1 MSLLDQLILELG
13 ERLGIGPLVA
23 DQDGIYNIVY
33 DNAVR
38 LRMFE
43 NVTSEELIVVSDVID
58 FSSGELSA
66 EAMRKLLVANFL
78 WAFSARGSFALQ
90 PGNDIVQYCL
100 RESLKEM
107 KLDVFELVIKNAIAC
122 ILTCRRDLSSSHAT
136 EELHASMITPDSRL
150 LKG

>member
-1 MSLLDQLILELG
+1 MPLLNQLMLELG

-23 DQDGIYNIVY
+23 DPDGIYNIVY

-43 NVTSEELIVVSDVID
+43 SAASEELIVVSDVTD
-58 FSSGELSA
+58 FSSAGLSA
-66 EAMRKLLVANFL
+66 EGMRKLLVANFL

-90 PGNDIVQYCL
+90 PGSDVVQYCL

-107 KLDVFELVIKNAIAC
+107 NLDVFEAMIKNVIAC
-122 ILTCRRDLSSSHAT
+122 ILTCRRNLGSSQALEPLHAT
-136 EELHASMITPDSRL
+136 MITPDSRL